1 MTGPT
6 GTASVLVPTECLR
19 GSRGGRGVFLSDLH
33 GLRGCSHFSL
43 PPEIP
48 PTGGAFGSG
57 VQVRPDP
64 LPAGKDVGLK
74 SKRRRWGH
82 ARKEDG

>member
-1 MTGPT
+1 MSLCPTRCGMSAPILTRGAILWERSEGP
-6 GTASVLVPTECLR
+6 
-19 GSRGGRGVFLSDLH
+19 
-33 GLRGCSHFSL
+33 RGCSHFSL